1 MRLVC
6 PNCGAQ
12 YEVDTGAIP
21 DSGRDVQCSDC
32 GHAWFQ
38 APLDIDFEAEEA
50 RLTPKAAVRPAE
62 SVAPPQDPIPEPAP
76 TPASEPFGSPPPLY
90 DHDDEDDDEEEQDAE
105 CAPAPQPVAPRRGMD
120 DSLLSVL
127 REEADREAAVRRSEV
142 PRPLEIQPDLGL
154 EETAGAAKAVR
165 DRLARLRVPEPVA
178 EDTDKPTARRDLLPD
193 IEEINSTLRAS
204 SENRH
209 GEADGPEQSAA
220 LDTEHSKAAFRSG
233 FLLILLVAFLLMVTY
248 MAAPKLVEQ
257 FPAAEGVLKSYVAA
271 VNGLRLWLDQYLGGA

>member
-12 YEVDTGAIP
+12 YEVDAGAIP

-38 APLDIDFEAEEA
+38 GPLDIDFEAEEMA
-50 RLTPKAAVRPAE
+50 LAPKAAVRP
-62 SVAPPQDPIPEPAP
+62 SQPVAPPQEADPEPEPVPAP
-76 TPASEPFGSPPPLY
+76 QPFGSPPPLAE
-90 DHDDEDDDEEEQDAE
+90 DEDEPEAE
-105 CAPAPQPVAPRRGMD
+105 DAPAPPPAAPRRSMD

-165 DRLARLRVPEPVA
+165 DRLARLRVPEPTPD
-178 EDTDKPTARRDLLPD
+178 DTEKPTARRDLLPD

-204 SENRH
+204 SEDRH
-209 GEADGPEQSAA
+209 GEADDLSQDAA
-220 LDTEHSKAAFRSG
+220 PDAEHSKAAFRSG
-233 FLLILLVAFLLMVTY
+233 FFLILLVAFLLLVTY
-248 MAAPKLVEQ
+248 MAAPKLMGQ
-257 FPAAEGVLKSYVAA
+257 FPAAESALQSYVDA
-271 VNGLRLWLDQYLGGA
+271 VNGARLWLDRNLGGAQSAN